1 MNNKAIAVY
10 VDDNEKILIE
20 FSWLWKTWKYHKL
33 DEEFDLVVYHNP
45 TVVDRLDKFTD
56 IIKIPMPV
64 IRMGNKYKFL
74 NSHYFCLDEW
84 SEPLK
89 KYDYLMKTDCDVF
102 LTHNLKGYI
111 PSKILVGLGGYYD
124 SSDELKVNVI
134 KKLCK
139 DNKIAYQHL
148 TNTGATFYG
157 KTNIVLNIVKNQAV
171 LTENILIDYFKENEY
186 CPYSGFHRGIA
197 SMIAGEI
204 VVNGLLTRQTASLY
218 VLDSK
223 CWKTTEIG
231 SDVLHIHAW
240 HSYDE
245 WSKHDFFKGEYS
257 DWKVDYTDRYKS
269 AAHYCHWVATND
281 ILN

>member
-10 VDDNEKILIE
+10 VDDNKKMLIE
-20 FSWLWKTWKYHKL
+20 FSWLWKTWKYNQL
-33 DEEFDLVVYHNP
+33 DKDFDLIVYHNP
-45 TVVDRLDKFTD
+45 SLTNELDEFTD

-64 IRMGNKYKFL
+64 MRMGNKYKFL

-84 SEPLK
+84 SEPLR
-89 KYDYLMKTDCDVF
+89 KYEYLMKTDCDVF
-102 LTHNLKGYI
+102 LTHNLKGYT
-111 PSKILVGLGGYYD
+111 PSKVLVGLGGYYD
-124 SSDELKVNVI
+124 STDELKVNVI

-139 DNKIAYQHL
+139 ENGFDYQNL
-148 TNTGATFYG
+148 SNTGATFYG
-157 KTNIVLNIVKNQAV
+157 KTKTILSIVKNQAV
-171 LTENILIDYFKENEY
+171 LTENILIDYFKSDY
-186 CPYSGFHRGIA
+186 CPYSGFHRGIS
-197 SMIAGEI
+197 SMIAGEV
-204 VVNGLLTRQTASLY
+204 VVNGLLSRQTAILY
-218 VLDSK
+218 ALDSK

-245 WSKHDFFKGEYS
+245 WSKHDFFEGKYN
-257 DWKVDYTDRYKS
+257 DWVVDYEDRYKS